1 MALLEGKENLAY
13 EIGVSKIC
21 QKNVGMIKKFWADLG
36 GSESDLPWQEISILI
51 QLIVHHI

>member
-1 MALLEGKENLAY
+1 MALLKGKENLPY